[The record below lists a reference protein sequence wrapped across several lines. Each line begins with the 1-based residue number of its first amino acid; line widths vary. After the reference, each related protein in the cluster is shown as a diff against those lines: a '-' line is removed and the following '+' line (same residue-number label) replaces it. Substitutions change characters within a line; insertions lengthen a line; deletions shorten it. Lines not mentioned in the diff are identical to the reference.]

1 MLTAHDYEQAVM
13 SNRRGA
19 SGRLLV
25 IAGLALAAAG
35 PSCAAPRKAA
45 ELPAKAVTEKELAAR
60 YLQTPLE
67 NHRCKAA
74 VYPHAK
80 SGWRVVRVVSI
91 AGRGPS
97 FATALEALCRETDGL
112 KLPAVVDIY
121 YNRTPSGWSPNHEIR
136 GTAVR
141 YEDGFSPP
149 HPPRITDIH
158 PPELPQNNDVEP
170 APQGESGRRS

>member
-1 MLTAHDYEQAVM
+1 MSTGKGAVRVCIVGWVLTAL
-13 SNRRGA
+13 GA
-19 SGRLLV
+19 
-25 IAGLALAAAG
+25 
-35 PSCAAPRKAA
+35 SCAAPKKPA
-45 ELPAKAVTEKELAAR
+45 ESPTKAVTETELAAR

-80 SGWRVVRVVSI
+80 PNWKVVRVSAV

-121 YNRTPSGWSPNHEIR
+121 YSRTPSGWSLNHEVR

-141 YEDGFSPP
+141 YEDGFAPP
-149 HPPRITDIH
+149 HPPKMSDVR
-158 PPELPQNNDVEP
+158 PPEMPRNMDDEP
-170 APQGESGRRS
+170 APQGEAGKKS

>member
-1 MLTAHDYEQAVM
+1 M
-13 SNRRGA
+13 STRA
-19 SGRLLV
+19 SLRQVVSVSGLGL
-25 IAGLALAAAG
+25 GLLALLAG
-35 PSCAAPRKAA
+35 CAGSRKAA
-45 ELPAKAVTEKELAAR
+45 EPLTKAATETELAAR

-80 SGWRVVRVVSI
+80 SGWKLVRVVPI

-149 HPPRITDIH
+149 HAPKITDIH

>member
-1 MLTAHDYEQAVM
+1 V
-13 SNRRGA
+13 G
-19 SGRLLV
+19 
-25 IAGLALAAAG
+25 
-35 PSCAAPRKAA
+35 CAAPKKTIDPSNR
-45 ELPAKAVTEKELAAR
+45 AVTETELAAR
-60 YLQTPLE
+60 FLQTPLE

-80 SGWRVVRVVSI
+80 SGWKMVRIAAV

-121 YNRTPSGWSPNHEIR
+121 YSRTPSGWSPNHEIR

-141 YEDGFSPP
+141 YEEGFTPP
-149 HPPRITDIH
+149 HAPKLSDVR
-158 PPELPQNNDVEP
+158 PPEMPRNMDDEP
-170 APQGESGRRS
+170 APQGEGARKS

>member
-1 MLTAHDYEQAVM
+1 MLRAHDYEKAVM
-13 SNRRGA
+13 SNRGGA

-25 IAGLALAAAG
+25 IAGLALVAAG

-45 ELPAKAVTEKELAAR
+45 ELQFKAVAEKELAAR

-80 SGWRVVRVVSI
+80 ANWRLVRVVSI

-121 YNRTPSGWSPNHEIR
+121 YNRTPSGWSANHEIR
-136 GTAVR
+136 GTAVK

>member
-1 MLTAHDYEQAVM
+1 M
-13 SNRRGA
+13 SKRTGA
-19 SGRLLV
+19 SSRLLV
-25 IAGLALAAAG
+25 VAGLALAAAS
-35 PSCAAPRKAA
+35 PSCAASHKAA
-45 ELPAKAVTEKELAAR
+45 ELPSKPVTEKELAAR

-74 VYPHAK
+74 VFPHAK
-80 SGWRVVRVVSI
+80 ANWRLVRVVSI

-121 YNRTPSGWSPNHEIR
+121 YNRTPSGWSANHEIR
-136 GTAVR
+136 GTAVK

-149 HPPRITDIH
+149 HAPKITDIH
-158 PPELPQNNDVEP
+158 PPELPQNNDSEP
-170 APQGESGRRS
+170 APQGEGGRRS